1 MLFIHFYMKSK
12 KTPKKAKKAEG
23 PIKPDM
29 IIADVVRA
37 FPETIE
43 TFFDYGIH
51 CVGCGAS
58 GFETI
63 EQGVGGHGIDPE
75 EVVKAL
81 NATVAKLRGEN

>member
-1 MLFIHFYMKSK
+1 MAAK
-12 KTPKKAKKAEG
+12 KTPKG
-23 PIKPDM
+23 PVTADM

-43 TFFDYGIH
+43 TFFDYGVH

-63 EQGVGGHGIDPE
+63 GQGVSGHGINAD
-75 EVVKAL
+75 EVVAAL
-81 NATVAKLRGEN
+81 NATITKLRGKG

>member
-1 MLFIHFYMKSK
+1 MPTKK
-12 KTPKKAKKAEG
+12 KTKPE
-23 PIKPDM
+23 PITADM
-29 IIADVVRA
+29 IIADVVMA

-63 EQGVGGHGIDPE
+63 AQGVGGHGIDPA

-81 NATVAKLRGEN
+81 NATVKKLRGKN